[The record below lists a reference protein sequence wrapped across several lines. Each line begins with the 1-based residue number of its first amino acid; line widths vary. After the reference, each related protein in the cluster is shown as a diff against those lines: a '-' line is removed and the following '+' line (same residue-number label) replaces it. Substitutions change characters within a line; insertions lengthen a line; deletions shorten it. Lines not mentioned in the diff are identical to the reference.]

1 MHAYYYF
8 IRILILFPLFLP
20 LFPPFSFFLLSP
32 HTYLQTSGIIVLVML
47 FSSCLCCCSVF
58 SLCCGDFPKAVKIIG
73 AVLFIIVCLALSIY
87 IGWVALGTY
96 FAISIRSADTVC
108 RNMIVYL
115 CLLYIYLVVLAL
127 VGIVLVVWKCHDIRT
142 KSKSSSA
149 PAHKIPKSDR
159 GST

>member
-1 MHAYYYF
+1 MLF
-8 IRILILFPLFLP
+8 IHTTVLYPYSLSLSLSLSLSPPL
-20 LFPPFSFFLLSP
+20 PPFL
-32 HTYLQTSGIIVLVML
+32 HTPQTSGIIVLVML

-73 AVLFIIVCLALSIY
+73 AILFIIVCLALSIY
-87 IGWVALGTY
+87 IGWIAIGTY
-96 FAISIRSADTVC
+96 FAIEIRSADTVC

-142 KSKSSSA
+142 NSSTARAPSHKVSKSQ
-149 PAHKIPKSDR
+149 R
-159 GST
+159 